1 MKLPKQIWETK
12 VNWYNFHMDGIKPN
26 SIKRKDKKLI
36 RKIKRNIIKQNTK
49 NEIEVEKECLNIE
62 D

>member
-36 RKIKRNIIKQNTK
+36 RKIKRNIIKQDTK
-49 NEIEVEKECLNIE
+49 NEIEVEK
-62 D
+62 